1 MVKNPNIF
9 QIGIKISTKNRLE
22 KLRHSGQSWDGVIDE
37 MLNKLDEIDN
47 KFNPKPSME
56 DMIKQNTPTGKIDE

>member
-9 QIGIKISTKNRLE
+9 QIGIKIATKNRLE

-37 MLNKLDEIDN
+37 MLNERDKFQALKDLPIQPRGEN
-47 KFNPKPSME
+47 K
-56 DMIKQNTPTGKIDE
+56 